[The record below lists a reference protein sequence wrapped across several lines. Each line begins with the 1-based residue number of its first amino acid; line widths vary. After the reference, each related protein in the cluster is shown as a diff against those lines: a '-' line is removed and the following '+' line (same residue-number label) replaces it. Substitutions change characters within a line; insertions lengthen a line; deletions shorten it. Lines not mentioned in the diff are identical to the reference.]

1 MSTPAAVVL
10 IAHDKPRH
18 LARLVA
24 ALDGLPIFLHVD
36 RNTPDELFHAMTD
49 DLPDRVRLLPRLDAG
64 WARFEVLA
72 AELSGYR
79 AAYQETDAEH
89 IILGTGADYPL
100 LSVDRLVDR
109 LSLLRGVSWT
119 SFDKLPIR
127 EWGPMRG
134 YDRFLFRQRP
144 EGRRRVWSPVPRRWP
159 AGIRPAGGAQ
169 TKILARHHV
178 GRLLEILDRRP
189 ELLRFFREAWTP
201 DEVTLPSIFTSPAFG
216 MDWEH
221 SHVRGEHA
229 WFIDWGDGDLPNPH
243 WLDESSLPALRQTRN
258 RPGAGALFARKFPD
272 DSGPLLDQIE
282 ATIWN

>member
-89 IILGTGADYPL
+89 IILGTGDQ
-100 LSVDRLVDR
+100 
-109 LSLLRGVSWT
+109 T
-119 SFDKLPIR
+119 
-127 EWGPMRG
+127 
-134 YDRFLFRQRP
+134 
-144 EGRRRVWSPVPRRWP
+144 RRRPS
-159 AGIRPAGGAQ
+159 
-169 TKILARHHV
+169 
-178 GRLLEILDRRP
+178 GR
-189 ELLRFFREAWTP
+189 
-201 DEVTLPSIFTSPAFG
+201 
-216 MDWEH
+216 
-221 SHVRGEHA
+221 
-229 WFIDWGDGDLPNPH
+229 
-243 WLDESSLPALRQTRN
+243 
-258 RPGAGALFARKFPD
+258 
-272 DSGPLLDQIE
+272 
-282 ATIWN
+282 